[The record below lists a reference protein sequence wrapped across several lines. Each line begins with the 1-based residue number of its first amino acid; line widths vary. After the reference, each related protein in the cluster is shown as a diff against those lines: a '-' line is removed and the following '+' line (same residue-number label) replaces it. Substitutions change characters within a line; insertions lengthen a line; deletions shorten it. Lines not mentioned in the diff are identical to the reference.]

1 MLAIVPIIVLAG
13 GLSVGAFDE
22 TMVEGTASVESE
34 NTIVLSMAE
43 IQDNKDRDLIF
54 D

>member
-13 GLSVGAFDE
+13 GLSVGAFDD
-22 TMVEGTASVESE
+22 TMIEDTASVTGST
-34 NTIVLSMAE
+34 TIVLSAAE
-43 IQDNKDRDLIF
+43 IQDNNDRDLYF